1 MDFVFYFRPTG
12 LCQAKAMDYWRH
24 MCRMSVVRFLSSV
37 TWNLPESFL
46 FPISLVYIFSFSNV
60 EVLWREHGSIR
71 GKASKD
77 VSKTGK
83 RMLSS
88 FGDTFFMRTKTVCRL
103 YILLFFCRIFIR
115 RSFCFV
121 VSSFP
126 SILVSLCTETYFREV
141 ISLSSTFLPSMTTL
155 PVHAKG
161 IHDAAM
167 TISDS
172 NYQLIERMLN

>member
-12 LCQAKAMDYWRH
+12 LCQAKVMDYWRH
-24 MCRMSVVRFLSSV
+24 MCRMSVVRGLSSV

-88 FGDTFFMRTKTVCRL
+88 FGDTFFMLTKTVCRL
-103 YILLFFCRIFIR
+103 YILLFFAEFL
-115 RSFCFV
+115 FV
-121 VSSFP
+121 VPFVLWFLPFPLSWFLSALRPISEKSFP
-126 SILVSLCTETYFREV
+126 YQAHFFLVWQHCLCMQKVYTMPLWPFQIV
-141 ISLSSTFLPSMTTL
+141 I
-155 PVHAKG
+155 
-161 IHDAAM
+161 I
-167 TISDS
+167 
-172 NYQLIERMLN
+172 NW